1 MSKFCT
7 NCGNQLDDEAV
18 FCDNCGKRIVSQT
31 NSQPMQ
37 TPLQPNAQTEQ
48 QYAQPAQQYAPDQQ
62 YYQPNQPMLQNNPQP
77 PKKKAGLIIGLICG
91 GVAVL
96 AAAVLV
102 VIFVIMPQFKKPG
115 GSQQPTPP
123 AAATEIQTEPAT
135 EAMTD
140 APTQAVTEAPTQAPT
155 EAPTEAPT
163 VAPTETVKQPPA
175 ALPFVDTLGKASPT
189 DFAWIS
195 DAYGLQGSFLGKEE
209 LLGKWKAEFIF
220 DGVWEMVY
228 ITIDENG
235 TVTVQPDQINYGDG
249 WESEAGD
256 ASYSFSGSFDINRV
270 YGSGENGQI
279 DLYHFLE
286 SHGTQY
292 ALGELNAKTGNT
304 AKVYM
309 IRP

>member
-18 FCDNCGKRIVSQT
+18 FCDNCGERVASQT
-31 NSQPMQ
+31 DSQPVQ
-37 TPLQPNAQTEQ
+37 APLQPNAQTE
-48 QYAQPAQQYAPDQQ
+48 QQYAPDQQ

-77 PKKKAGLIIGLICG
+77 PKKKTGLIIGLICG
-91 GVAVL
+91 GVAVI

-102 VIFVIMPQFKKPG
+102 IIIVIMPMINNPG
-115 GSQQPTPP
+115 GNQQPTIS
-123 AAATEIQTEPAT
+123 AAATEVQTEAEIDTAT
-135 EAMTD
+135 E
-140 APTQAVTEAPTQAPT
+140 APTQAVTEAPTEEPT
-155 EAPTEAPT
+155 EAPTE
-163 VAPTETVKQPPA
+163 VVKQPSA
-175 ALPFVDTLGKASPT
+175 DLPYADSLGKASPT

-279 DLYHFLE
+279 DLYQFLE

-309 IRP
+309 VRP